1 MAQYCI
7 LGKRINKLSIPK
19 TYDINKIPFGVVV
32 IENEAKK
39 VGLAE
44 VGDTVLPSGRFGI
57 YSRKNAYGCTYADKT
72 KPKERRYVSTNW
84 IYPFGNTNASKVA
97 VDVYKKCYPKVEV
110 AAYGIELQ
118 LYEDE
123 SKQQFVIINMT
134 DEIRKKYLKEAI
146 NLMLEIYGI
155 CYIYDDVI
163 QVEKTSKRRRCNWEI
178 LPPGEMPSKHVEKQ
192 VESIN
197 QRTDTY
203 NIARL
208 NYIEMYNFVTS
219 VEGINGFKGYYAY
232 LFENYCVF
240 ESAFYGNATYIIQK
254 NNWEE
259 MSQKTKKELND
270 EKRIIGKIDHTK
282 NWKKNIA
289 NMFKNL
295 EIIKKND

>member
-1 MAQYCI
+1 MTRI
-7 LGKRINKLSIPK
+7 L
-19 TYDINKIPFGVVV
+19 
-32 IENEAKK
+32 
-39 VGLAE
+39 
-44 VGDTVLPSGRFGI
+44 SG
-57 YSRKNAYGCTYADKT
+57 Y
-72 KPKERRYVSTNW
+72 
-84 IYPFGNTNASKVA
+84 
-97 VDVYKKCYPKVEV
+97 
-110 AAYGIELQ
+110 
-118 LYEDE
+118 
-123 SKQQFVIINMT
+123 
-134 DEIRKKYLKEAI
+134 I